1 MSGVLFMAGFRVG
14 CFAVYLWRSRGF
26 LAFPEKN
33 TFYQDP
39 RISSRGGCFQ
49 AHRSDRIRRAPKQQ
63 HSPCKPEGG
72 NPAILAFVAAV
83 EQPPGK
89 LKRLI

>member
-14 CFAVYLWRSRGF
+14 CFTVYLWRSSGF

-63 HSPCKPEGG
+63 HSPCTPEGG
-72 NPAILAFVAAV
+72 NPAILFSWQQVNR
-83 EQPPGK
+83 PRGTTSD
-89 LKRLI
+89 